1 MDIVLFFC
9 KIKFRDAARARGI
22 CCLPAFCAPLIS
34 RFACIRLPYLYT
46 PASPV
51 LYICRRLGAAAAEI
65 LRRFFFGGDW
75 GSFAPLFARRICK
88 RVFHRGG
95 VLAGGFVLTKRAFR
109 AISAAFFGAKFSGAN
124 QILP

>member
-22 CCLPAFCAPLIS
+22 CCLPAFCAPLIC

-65 LRRFFFGGDW
+65 LRRFFSAEIGEVSRRFSRGG
-75 GSFAPLFARRICK
+75 FASG
-88 RVFHRGG
+88 VFIGG